1 DQAHRE
7 TRTVE
12 TTSVDPGTTG
22 LDLFGDDRSI
32 VAMRVDGETR
42 DLHRDVPPGSEVE
55 PVLADSEEG
64 LSIVRHSCAHVLAQ
78 AAQDAY
84 PDARLGIGPPI
95 VDGFYYDFD
104 VDEPFTPEDLKAL
117 EKAMQRIVKERQRF
131 VRRAVD
137 DDEARAELA
146 AEPYKIE
153 LIGLKGGS
161 S

>member
-1 DQAHRE
+1 MGRDRQQARTRTAGPEMRGAAPVPEITIVRRPDADQAHRE

-78 AAQDAY
+78 AVQDAY
-84 PDARLGIGPPI
+84 ADARLGIGPPI

-117 EKAMQRIVKERQRF
+117 EKAMQRIV
-131 VRRAVD
+131 
-137 DDEARAELA
+137 
-146 AEPYKIE
+146 
-153 LIGLKGGS
+153 
-161 S
+161 